1 MTVLAIGAPRSQ
13 QPATAVVNIDGV
25 KFKVSENGRKL
36 NRLDMTPSTSS
47 AAATGPLPPSAQ
59 RGAPV
64 RCSISRKLYVEGEEY
79 VEDEDDP
86 GTLVRSRNSMTRASI
101 TNARNRSINTIL
113 KSQTRS
119 KQYCMFFNKF
129 GKCNKNEKGLCP
141 YIHDREKVAVCRK
154 FLAGNCHNER
164 CLLSHKVAP
173 EKMPSCKFFL
183 EGLCTKGDD
192 CPYRHVKVNEA
203 AEVCPDYLK
212 GFCPVGDDCKRRHV
226 NACPHFEARGACPRG
241 DKCPLPHNAKRP
253 VTAAA
258 AAAKPVAGPA
268 GRKAAP
274 PAKPKRKSMGEATTG
289 KKQRTAR
296 DQKRALA

>member
-1 MTVLAIGAPRSQ
+1 MTALAIGAPHSQ
-13 QPATAVVNIDGV
+13 QPASAVVNIDGV

-36 NRLDMTPSTSS
+36 NRLDLQPSTSS
-47 AAATGPLPPSAQ
+47 AATGPPPSSQ

-119 KQYCMFFNKF
+119 RQYCMFFNKF
-129 GKCNKNEKGLCP
+129 GKCNKREKGVCP

-164 CLLSHKVAP
+164 CLLSHKAAP

-212 GFCPVGDDCKRRHV
+212 GFCPAGDDCKRRHV

-253 VTAAA
+253 ATAA
-258 AAAKPVAGPA
+258 AAAKPTAGPA

-274 PAKPKRKSMGEATTG
+274 PAKPKRKSMGDATTG